1 MLWQPTLRA
10 KEAAE
15 KTAADLLKNNKKH
28 LESAKKLRAE
38 RGVLLDEIATLTGK
52 LHAATFEL
60 EGLARTERN
69 TARMR
74 AGAEK
79 GLLGAVEKAE
89 EKVEDAECMAVL
101 RVAEAERMVEAA
113 ARREQAVKERV
124 KAALAEAQ
132 AARADAVSE
141 KEAALESAKQLDAAV
156 YNSMLLARQVERAKD
171 KASKLQAKLKELAPV
186 AAGRTTE
193 DKSPSRSGSKPAR
206 MGSSPSAPSTS

>member
-1 MLWQPTLRA
+1 MIERGTLKGRPRERCQKESCHRIRKLEKAVLEAEVKRPRLIELDFNVQVAGHVRAADVLWQPTQWA

-60 EGLARTERN
+60 EGLARTERH

-89 EKVEDAECMAVL
+89 EKAEDAECMAVL
-101 RVAEAERMVEAA
+101 RVAAGGG
-113 ARREQAVKERV
+113 
-124 KAALAEAQ
+124 
-132 AARADAVSE
+132 ADGGGCSPKGAGCE
-141 KEAALESAKQLDAAV
+141 GEGESCT
-156 YNSMLLARQVERAKD
+156 R
-171 KASKLQAKLKELAPV
+171 
-186 AAGRTTE
+186 
-193 DKSPSRSGSKPAR
+193 
-206 MGSSPSAPSTS
+206 